1 MKHLIF
7 LSLALLFYA
16 DNLYAETCFVFS
28 DTGYSAACREGIDSA
43 GKNENGEYICGTDC
57 TFTIEGSTVKVKAN
71 SENATIDEGIF
82 SPFYYKDRKFVTSD
96 GSEINFNK
104 IELDGDFK
112 RIGSFAFSSD
122 NEVTVTSTSGVLNI
136 NNAGQKI
143 ARGNTK
149 IEADV
154 YIESNKAAVDQTF
167 QLAKIKGD
175 LIFADGVT
183 SIGNW
188 FMGYSTIDGNVVI
201 PDSVTNISKDNWIT
215 IADSLGAGNKIYCN
229 DCYDLFYES
238 CYKDQRESLLSECL
252 NALDRLKNKGQI
264 AAYPYGCKMVP
275 LDKKCMECKSPDYK
289 LDYGYCSRIR
299 YTLPE
304 ADELTSDDNENM
316 IEWIFE

>member
-16 DNLYAETCFVFS
+16 DNLYAETCQIS
-28 DTGYSAACREGIDSA
+28 GDPDQPANCRSGIDSA

-71 SENATIDEGIF
+71 SENATIDDGIF
-82 SPFYYKDRKFVTSD
+82 SSWYYEGGKVVTTS
-96 GSEINFNK
+96 GEEVNFNK

-112 RIGSFAFSSD
+112 RIGSFAFTSD

-136 NNAGQKI
+136 NDAGHKI

-154 YIESNKAAVDQTF
+154 YIAPNADADYQT
-167 QLAKIKGD
+167 LHSANIKGD

-183 SIGNW
+183 FISKW
-188 FMGYSTIDGNVVI
+188 FMGKSTIDGNVVI
-201 PDSVTNISKDNWIT
+201 PDSVTDIRKDNWIT

-238 CYKDQRESLLSECL
+238 CYKDQRESELSECL
-252 NALDRLKNKGQI
+252 KALDRLKNKGQI

-289 LDYGYCSRIR
+289 LDYGYCYRVR